1 MVQITGGY
9 KMMLPLS
16 LNSYITGPDRK
27 RSFRAKRELLII
39 QHVIN
44 AMEDCMKP
52 KQFGWFCGY
61 LLGSLVCLLLS
72 WNCATAI
79 QSPPLATEIKTAVR
93 AVRSGQQITV
103 PLITWGGD
111 LATILAN
118 GNREKT
124 TAGSIFAQKGLSL
137 KLVRQDDFKKQVEA
151 YIRGETPFLRGT
163 MGMINLAADVLNK
176 DPRTKPVIVYQMTW
190 SNGGDCLVV
199 KQGINS
205 AKDLKGKTIA
215 VQAYGPHVDYLAKI
229 LKDAGLSLKDI
240 NIRWT
245 KDLTGT
251 ASTPVEAIFNKDV
264 DAAFVIIPD
273 GLMLT
278 SNGTV
283 GTGAEG
289 SVRGARIMLSTKT
302 ANRIIADVYAVRS
315 DFFKSNRKLVEDF
328 VHGLLLGT
336 QELKS
341 LFNNKEKRLAE
352 YKAVLSASAAILLDS
367 AQATADTE
375 ALYGDCEFAEFRG
388 NVKFFGDKKWP
399 RGMNRLVEE
408 IQSSF
413 VTVGLLNRKSALSQ
427 ALWDY
432 NVLRS
437 GLTGIDDVEAPR
449 FRSEAVAQVVA
460 RKQAL
465 GTLGEGELFSL
476 EINFKPNQN
485 VFPEDLYAGGFK
497 KIVEL
502 AATYGGAV
510 ITVEGHSDPHKYRR
524 LEKKG
529 ATAIELQRTKQA
541 AKNLSMNRAI
551 AVRDSIILFAK
562 NSGVP
567 LDQSQFTVVGHGIAQ
582 PKYPRPQT
590 KEQWLSNMRVVF
602 RIIQIEAED
611 EAFSPL
617 D

>member
-1 MVQITGGY
+1 M
-9 KMMLPLS
+9 
-16 LNSYITGPDRK
+16 
-27 RSFRAKRELLII
+27 
-39 QHVIN
+39 N
-44 AMEDCMKP
+44 AVEDCMRP
-52 KQFGWFCGY
+52 HRIGLFYRYLFSSFFCI
-61 LLGSLVCLLLS
+61 LIC
-72 WNCATAI
+72 WNTVAAL
-79 QSPPLATEIKTAVR
+79 QSPPLTSEIKTAVGS
-93 AVRSGQQITV
+93 VKGNKQITV
-103 PLITWGGD
+103 PLITWGAD
-111 LATILAN
+111 MATILAN
-118 GNREKT
+118 GNRAKT
-124 TAGSIFAQKGLSL
+124 ANGSIFSQKGLSL
-137 KLVRQDDFKKQVEA
+137 ALVRQDDFKKQVDA
-151 YIRGETPFLRGT
+151 YIRGTTPFLRGT
-163 MGMINLAADVLNK
+163 MGMINLAAEVLNR
-176 DPRTKPVIVYQMTW
+176 DPRTKPVIIYQMSW

-205 AKDLKGKTIA
+205 ARDLKGKTIA
-215 VQAYGPHVDYLAKI
+215 LQAYGPHVDYLAKI

-240 NIRWT
+240 NIRWA

-251 ASTPVEAIFNKDV
+251 ANTPTEILYKKDV

-289 SVRGARIMLSTKT
+289 SVKGARIMLSTKT
-302 ANRIIADVYAVRS
+302 ANRIITDVYAVRS
-315 DFFKSNRKLVEDF
+315 DFLNANRKIVESF

-341 LFNNKEKRLAE
+341 LFHSKEKNLSE
-352 YKAVLSASAAILLDS
+352 YKALVTASAAILLDS
-367 AQATADTE
+367 AQATADAE

-388 NVKFFGDKKWP
+388 NVKFFGDSKWP
-399 RGMNRLVEE
+399 RGMNRLVDE

-413 VTVGLLNRKSALSQ
+413 ITIGLLTRKVPLSQ
-427 ALWDY
+427 AQWDY
-432 NVLRS
+432 DILRS

-449 FRSEAVAQVVA
+449 FKSEAVAQVVA

-465 GTLGEGELFSL
+465 GTLAEGELFSL
-476 EINFKPNQN
+476 EINFQPNQKS
-485 VFPEDLYAGGFK
+485 FSEDLYRDGFN

-510 ITVEGHSDPHKYRR
+510 ITVEGHSDPHKYQR

-529 ATAIELQRTKQA
+529 ATSVELQRTKQA
-541 AKNLSMNRAI
+541 AKNLSMNRAVT
-551 AVRDSIILFAK
+551 VRNSIIRFAK
-562 NSGVP
+562 NSAIP
-567 LDQSQFTVVGHGIAQ
+567 LDQSQFTVIGHGIVK
-582 PKYPRPQT
+582 PKYPRPKT

-611 EAFSPL
+611 NAFSPL

>member
-1 MVQITGGY
+1 MRPIRFGRVCR
-9 KMMLPLS
+9 
-16 LNSYITGPDRK
+16 YILAG
-27 RSFRAKRELLII
+27 
-39 QHVIN
+39 
-44 AMEDCMKP
+44 
-52 KQFGWFCGY
+52 
-61 LLGSLVCLLLS
+61 LVCVLLS
-72 WNCATAI
+72 WNPAAAL
-79 QSPPLATEIKTAVR
+79 QSPPLSKEIKTAVGS
-93 AVRSGQQITV
+93 VKSGKRITV

-111 LATILAN
+111 MATILAN
-118 GNREKT
+118 GNSAKT
-124 TAGSIFAQKGLSL
+124 ANGSIFAQKGLSL
-137 KLVRQDDFKKQVEA
+137 ELVRQDDFKKQIEA
-151 YIRGETPFLRGT
+151 YIRGDSPFLRGT
-163 MGMINLAADVLNK
+163 MGMINLAAEVLNR
-176 DPRTKPVIVYQMTW
+176 DPRTKPVIVYQLTW

-205 AKDLKGKTIA
+205 ARDLKGRTVA
-215 VQAYGPHVDYLAKI
+215 LQAYGPHVDYLAKI

-245 KDLTGT
+245 KDLSGT
-251 ASTPVEAIFNKDV
+251 DDTPAEAIFNKDV

-289 SVRGARIMLSTKT
+289 SVKGARIMLSTKT
-302 ANRIIADVYAVRS
+302 ANRIISDVYAVRS
-315 DFFKSNRKLVEDF
+315 DYFQANRKQVEGF

-336 QELKS
+336 QELKT
-341 LFNNKEKRLAE
+341 LYNNKEKNLSA
-352 YKAVLSASAAILLDS
+352 YKALVSASAAILLDS
-367 AQATADTE
+367 AQATADAE

-388 NVKFFGDKKWP
+388 NVRFFGDAKWP
-399 RGMNRLVEE
+399 RGLDRLVDE

-413 VTVGLLNRKSALSQ
+413 ITIGLLSRKFALDQ
-427 ALWDY
+427 AKWDY
-432 NVLRS
+432 NALRA
-437 GLTGIDDVEAPR
+437 GLTGIDDVAAPR
-449 FRSEAVAQVVA
+449 FKSAAVAQVVA
-460 RKQAL
+460 RKQAM

-476 EINFKPNQN
+476 EINFQPNQN
-485 VFPEDLYAGGFK
+485 DFSEDLYADDFK

-529 ATAIELQRTKQA
+529 ASSIELKRTKQA

-551 AVRDSIILFAK
+551 AVRNSVIQFAK

-567 LDQSQFTVVGHGIAQ
+567 LDQSQFTVIGHGITQ

-611 EAFSPL
+611 EAFTPL

>member
-1 MVQITGGY
+1 M
-9 KMMLPLS
+9 
-16 LNSYITGPDRK
+16 
-27 RSFRAKRELLII
+27 
-39 QHVIN
+39 
-44 AMEDCMKP
+44 
-52 KQFGWFCGY
+52 
-61 LLGSLVCLLLS
+61 
-72 WNCATAI
+72 
-79 QSPPLATEIKTAVR
+79 
-93 AVRSGQQITV
+93 V

-111 LATILAN
+111 IATIIAN
-118 GNREKT
+118 GNSPKT
-124 TAGSIFAQKGLSL
+124 TSGSIFAQKGLSL
-137 KLVRQDDFKKQVEA
+137 ELVRQDDFKQQVEA
-151 YIRGETPFLRGT
+151 YLKGDTPFLRGT
-163 MGMINLAADVLNK
+163 MGMINLAAEVLSK
-176 DPRTKPVIVYQMTW
+176 DSRTKPVIVYQMTW

-199 KQGINS
+199 KQGIKS
-205 AKDLKGKTIA
+205 AKDLKGKTVA

-251 ASTPVEAIFNKDV
+251 ANTPAEAIFKKDV

-273 GLMLT
+273 GLALT

-289 SVRGARIMLSTKT
+289 SVKGARIMLSTKT

-315 DFFKSNRKLVEDF
+315 DFFQSNRKLVESF
-328 VHGLLLGT
+328 VHGLMLGT
-336 QELKS
+336 QQLKKV
-341 LFNNKEKRLAE
+341 FGNKEQYLSE
-352 YKAVLSASAAILLDS
+352 YKVTASGSAAILLDS
-367 AQATADTE
+367 AQAMADAE
-375 ALYGDCEFAEFRG
+375 ALYGDCEFVEFKG
-388 NVKFFGDKKWP
+388 NVKFFGDTKWP
-399 RGMNRLVEE
+399 RGVNRLVEE

-413 VTVGLLNRKSALSQ
+413 VTIGLLSRKIAIDQ
-427 ALWDY
+427 ARWDY
-432 NVLRS
+432 DKLRS
-437 GLTGIDDVEAPR
+437 GLTGIDDIATPR
-449 FRSEAVAQVVA
+449 FKSDAVAQVVA

-485 VFPEDLYAGGFK
+485 DFPEDLYADGFK

-510 ITVEGHSDPHKYRR
+510 ITIEGHSDPHKYRR

-541 AKNLSMNRAI
+541 AKNLSMNRSI
-551 AVRDSIILFAK
+551 AVRNSVIHFAEK
-562 NSGVP
+562 SGVP
-567 LDQSQFTVVGHGIAQ
+567 LDQSQFTVIGHGITQ
-582 PKYPRPQT
+582 PKYPRPKT
-590 KEQWLSNMRVVF
+590 KDQWLSNMRVVF

-611 EAFSPL
+611 DAFTPL

>member
-1 MVQITGGY
+1 
-9 KMMLPLS
+9 
-16 LNSYITGPDRK
+16 
-27 RSFRAKRELLII
+27 
-39 QHVIN
+39 
-44 AMEDCMKP
+44 MEDCMKP
-52 KQFGWFCGY
+52 KRFGWFCRF
-61 LLGSLVCLLLS
+61 LFSSLACILLS
-72 WNCATAI
+72 WNSAAAL
-79 QSPPLATEIKTAVR
+79 QSPPLATELKTSVGN
-93 AVRSGQQITV
+93 VKSGKRITV

-111 LATILAN
+111 MATILAN
-118 GNREKT
+118 GNSAKT
-124 TAGSIFAQKGLSL
+124 TNGSIFAQKGLSL
-137 KLVRQDDFKKQVEA
+137 ALVRQDDFKKQVEA
-151 YIRGETPFLRGT
+151 YIKGETPFLRGT
-163 MGMINLAADVLNK
+163 MGMINLAAEVLNR
-176 DPRTKPVIVYQMTW
+176 DPRTKPVIIYQMTW

-205 AKDLKGKTIA
+205 AKDLKGKTVA

-251 ASTPVEAIFNKDV
+251 ANTPAEALYKKDV

-302 ANRIIADVYAVRS
+302 ANRIISDVYAVRS
-315 DFFKSNRKLVEDF
+315 DFFESNRKKVQAF
-328 VHGLLLGT
+328 VHGLLLAT

-341 LFNNKEKRLAE
+341 LFNNKEKNLTE
-352 YKAVLSASAAILLDS
+352 YKALVSASAAILLDS
-367 AQATADTE
+367 VQATADAE
-375 ALYGDCEFAEFRG
+375 ALYGDCEFVEFRG
-388 NVKFFGDKKWP
+388 NVKFFGDEKWP
-399 RGMNRLVEE
+399 RGINRLVNE

-413 VTVGLLNRKSALSQ
+413 ITIGLLTRKSSLAQ
-427 ALWDY
+427 AQWDY
-432 NVLRS
+432 NKLRS

-449 FRSEAVAQVVA
+449 FKSDAVAQVVA
-460 RKQAL
+460 RKQAM

-476 EINFKPNQN
+476 EINFQPNQKE
-485 VFPEDLYAGGFK
+485 FPEDLYADGFK
-497 KIVEL
+497 KVVEL

-529 ATAIELQRTKQA
+529 ATAIELKRTKQA

-551 AVRDSIILFAK
+551 AVRNSIVRFGM

-567 LDQSQFTVVGHGIAQ
+567 LDQSQFTVVGHGIVQ

>member
-1 MVQITGGY
+1 M
-9 KMMLPLS
+9 K
-16 LNSYITGPDRK
+16 PDR
-27 RSFRAKRELLII
+27 
-39 QHVIN
+39 
-44 AMEDCMKP
+44 C
-52 KQFGWFCGY
+52 GWYCRY
-61 LLGSLVCLLLS
+61 LLCGLVFLLL
-72 WNCATAI
+72 CANWAI
-79 QSPPLATEIKTAVR
+79 AVQSPPLAAEIKTAVGS
-93 AVRSGQQITV
+93 VKDGKKLMV

-111 LATILAN
+111 IATIVAN
-118 GNREKT
+118 GNSTKT
-124 TAGSIFAQKGLSL
+124 ARGSIFAEKGLSL
-137 KLVRQDDFKKQVEA
+137 ELVRQDDFKKQVVA
-151 YIRGETPFLRGT
+151 YVKGDTPFLRGT
-163 MGMINLAADVLNK
+163 MGMINLAAEVLNK

-199 KQGINS
+199 KQGIKS
-205 AKDLKGKTIA
+205 AKDLKGKTVA

-229 LKDAGLSLKDI
+229 LKDAGLSLRDI

-251 ASTPVEAIFNKDV
+251 ANTPAEAIFKKDV

-273 GLMLT
+273 GLALT

-289 SVRGARIMLSTKT
+289 SVKGARIMLSTKT
-302 ANRIIADVYAVRS
+302 ANRIITDVYAVRS
-315 DFFKSNRKLVEDF
+315 DFFESHRKQVEGF

-336 QELKS
+336 QQLKKV
-341 LFNNKEKRLAE
+341 FGNKEQYLSD
-352 YKAVLSASAAILLDS
+352 YKTTVSTSAAILLDS
-367 AQATADTE
+367 AQAMADAE

-399 RGMNRLVEE
+399 RGMDRLVEE

-413 VTVGLLNRKSALSQ
+413 ITIGLLNHKSALVQ
-427 ALWDY
+427 AQWDY
-432 NVLRS
+432 DKLRS
-437 GLTGIDDVEAPR
+437 GLTGINDVAAPK
-449 FRSEAVAQVVA
+449 FKSDAVAQVVA

-465 GTLGEGELFSL
+465 GTLSEGELFSL

-485 VFPEDLYAGGFK
+485 AFSQDLYADGFK

-551 AVRDSIILFAK
+551 AVRNSVILYAE

-567 LDQSQFTVVGHGIAQ
+567 LDQSQFTVIGHGISQ
-582 PKYPRPQT
+582 PKYPRPKT
-590 KEQWLSNMRVVF
+590 KDQWLSNMRVVF

-611 EAFSPL
+611 DAFTPL

>member
-1 MVQITGGY
+1 
-9 KMMLPLS
+9 
-16 LNSYITGPDRK
+16 
-27 RSFRAKRELLII
+27 
-39 QHVIN
+39 
-44 AMEDCMKP
+44 MEDCMKP
-52 KQFGWFCGY
+52 NRFGWFRRSAFISLACF
-61 LLGSLVCLLLS
+61 LLFWSPAAAL
-72 WNCATAI
+72 
-79 QSPPLATEIKTAVR
+79 QSPPLATEIKSKVGS
-93 AVRSGQQITV
+93 VKGGKPITV

-111 LATILAN
+111 MATILAN
-118 GNREKT
+118 GNSTKT
-124 TAGSIFAQKGLSL
+124 SNGSIFSQKGLSL

-151 YIRGETPFLRGT
+151 YIRGEMPFLRGT
-163 MGMINLAADVLNK
+163 MGMVNLAAEVLNQ
-176 DPRTKPVIVYQMTW
+176 DPRTKPVIIYQMTW

-199 KQGINS
+199 KQGIKS

-215 VQAYGPHVDYLAKI
+215 LQAYGPHVDYLAKI
-229 LKDAGLSLKDI
+229 LKDAGLSLKDV
-240 NIRWT
+240 NIRWA

-251 ASTPVEAIFNKDV
+251 ANAPSEAIYKKDV

-315 DFFKSNRKLVEDF
+315 DFFQSNRKQVENF

-336 QELKS
+336 QELKR
-341 LFNNKEKRLAE
+341 LFSNKEKHLSE
-352 YKAVLSASAAILLDS
+352 YKAVVSASAAILLDS
-367 AQATADTE
+367 AQATADAE
-375 ALYGDCEFAEFRG
+375 ALYGDCEFVEFRG
-388 NVKFFGDKKWP
+388 NVKFFGDEKWP
-399 RGMNRLVEE
+399 RGMHRLEEE

-413 VTVGLLNRKSALSQ
+413 ITIGLLGRKAPLTQ
-427 ALWDY
+427 AQWDY
-432 NVLRS
+432 DALRS

-449 FRSEAVAQVVA
+449 FKTDAVAQVVA

-476 EINFKPNQN
+476 EINFQPNQKE
-485 VFPEDLYAGGFK
+485 FSEDLYAGGFK
-497 KIVEL
+497 KVVEL

-510 ITVEGHSDPHKYRR
+510 ITVEGHSDPHKYLR

-529 ATAIELQRTKQA
+529 ATSIELRRTKQA

-551 AVRDSIILFAK
+551 AVRNSIIGFAK

-567 LDQSQFTVVGHGIAQ
+567 LDQSQFTVIGHGIAQ
-582 PKYPRPQT
+582 PKYARPQT

-611 EAFSPL
+611 DVFSPL